1 MSQPKPPTPNPSKD
15 YKKSLQVYLK
25 YLPQLLEGEQAART
39 KYDPMRIEQQQ
50 ALQAQ
55 YGPEMYA
62 QQRKALSTLDPES
75 WNLRSQLSGVVG
87 ENLAAARRGQLTPGL
102 QQAWDSQARAS
113 GVAHGNVAGAAPA
126 AFEDIF
132 KGQNLLNYQQQAQ
145 QNVGAFLAGP
155 TPEQQLTLVQPVTP
169 DRASAYVNPSA
180 PGQMAAPNYQ
190 NTLAAWQLA
199 QGNRAA
205 TGAGWGQAIGATLG
219 GVVGGIYGGPGG
231 TQLGISTGGA
241 AGGAIGG
248 YFSDA
253 RLKNHIEYVGRS
265 PKGHP
270 VYEFNY
276 DDVPDQRFRGT
287 IAQELLATCPEA
299 CTLGEDGFWRVDYSK
314 TDIKLEQIQEVYV

>member
-1 MSQPKPPTPNPSKD
+1 MGQPKPPTPNPSKD

-39 KYDPMRIEQQQ
+39 KYDPQRIEEQLG
-50 ALQAQ
+50 LQEK
-55 YGPEMYA
+55 YGPELYA
-62 QQRKALSTLDPES
+62 QQRKALSQLDPES
-75 WNLRSQLSGVVG
+75 WNLRSQLAGTVG

-113 GVAHGNVAGAAPA
+113 GVAHGNTTGAAPA

-145 QNVGAFLAGP
+145 ANVGAFLAGP

-190 NTLAAWQLA
+190 NTLAAWQASGAGRNPWAGAL
-199 QGNRAA
+199 
-205 TGAGWGQAIGATLG
+205 TGAVGGATTGAAFGPYGAAAGFVAG
-219 GVVGGIYGGPGG
+219 GV
-231 TQLGISTGGA
+231 
-241 AGGAIGG
+241 GG
-248 YFSDA
+248 YFGISDA

-265 PKGHP
+265 RKGHP
-270 VYEFNY
+270 IYEFNFN
-276 DDVPDQRFRGT
+276 DVPDQRFRGT

-299 CTLGEDGFWRVDYSK
+299 CRLGEDGFWRVDYSK
-314 TDIKLEQIQEVYV
+314 TDIEMKQIPMEVYA

>member
-15 YKKSLQVYLK
+15 YKQSLQVYLK

-39 KYDPMRIEQQQ
+39 KYDPMRVEQQLD
-50 ALQAQ
+50 LQAQ
-55 YGPEMYA
+55 YGPRMYA
-62 QQRKALSTLDPES
+62 QQRQALSQLDPES

-102 QQAWDSQARAS
+102 EQAWNSMARAS
-113 GVAHGNVAGAAPA
+113 GVAHGNTTGNAPA

-155 TPEQQLTLVQPVTP
+155 TPEQQLTVVNPVTP

-190 NTLAAWQLA
+190 NMLAAY
-199 QGNRAA
+199 AA
-205 TGAGWGQAIGATLG
+205 SGAGRNPWASSLTGAASGALSGATMG
-219 GVVGGIYGGPGG
+219 GGNPYAI
-231 TQLGISTGGA
+231 
-241 AGGAIGG
+241 AGGAIIGGIGG

-265 PKGHP
+265 RKGHP
-270 VYEFNY
+270 IYEFNFN
-276 DDVPDQRFRGT
+276 DVPDQRFRGT
-287 IAQELLATCPEA
+287 IAQELLATCPDA
-299 CTLGEDGFWRVDYSK
+299 CRLGEDGFWRVDYSK
-314 TDIKLEQIQEVYV
+314 TDIEMKQIPMEVYA